1 MGWIASLPDRLESS
15 LRNVL
20 KRANEHEQEYM
31 EAQNAS
37 VGQLWVAIAQLS
49 EKVERLEN
57 LNQAQRKALNNL
69 DQEVNVNKH
78 LDEDLEESLRRY

>member
-20 KRANEHEQEYM
+20 KRANSHEEKYM
-31 EAQNAS
+31 DAENAS
-37 VGQLWVAIAQLS
+37 VGQLWVAIAQLNQ
-49 EKVERLEN
+49 KVDTLEDVV
-57 LNQAQRKALNNL
+57 QAQRKALNNL
-69 DQEVNVNKH
+69 DQDVNVNQH